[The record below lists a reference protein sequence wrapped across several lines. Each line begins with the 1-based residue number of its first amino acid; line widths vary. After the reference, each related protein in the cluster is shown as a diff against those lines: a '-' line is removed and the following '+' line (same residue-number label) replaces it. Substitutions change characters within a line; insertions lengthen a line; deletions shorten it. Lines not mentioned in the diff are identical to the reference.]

1 MITALETFFGK
12 ARQRVMLTIHFTAK
26 DNFAFRVEHTDLDE
40 PLVNI
45 ESHITS
51 HGRSPISGQS
61 GLLDMASVGPIGNY
75 LFELEAQPG
84 GPQGGQL
91 KNRARSP

>member
-1 MITALETFFGK
+1 
-12 ARQRVMLTIHFTAK
+12 MLY
-26 DNFAFRVEHTDLDE
+26 R
-40 PLVNI
+40 
-45 ESHITS
+45 
-51 HGRSPISGQS
+51 
-61 GLLDMASVGPIGNY
+61 ASVGPIGTY